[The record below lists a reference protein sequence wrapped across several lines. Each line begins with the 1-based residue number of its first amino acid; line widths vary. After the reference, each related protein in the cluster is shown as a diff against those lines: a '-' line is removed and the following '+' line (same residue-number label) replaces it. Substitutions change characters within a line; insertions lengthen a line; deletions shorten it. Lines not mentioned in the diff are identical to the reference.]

1 MICKCCSKS
10 ETILNLIYKTE
21 QLIWINPIFDGVES
35 VNGRK
40 QERIVLNKQEGQR
53 DVLLNP
59 SFQLNQ
65 KSILVT
71 DVGGLHT

>member
-21 QLIWINPIFDGVES
+21 QLIWINLIFDGV
-35 VNGRK
+35 GAKTR
-40 QERIVLNKQEGQR
+40 ERIVLNKQEGQR

-59 SFQLNQ
+59 SFQMNQ